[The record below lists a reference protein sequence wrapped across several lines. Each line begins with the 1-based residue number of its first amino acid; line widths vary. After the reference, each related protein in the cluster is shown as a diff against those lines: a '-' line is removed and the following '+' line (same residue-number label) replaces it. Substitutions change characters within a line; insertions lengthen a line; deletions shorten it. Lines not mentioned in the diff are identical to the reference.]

1 MAVDSLNYQAIYQL
15 DCLVDSVRRKT
26 QTFAYAIHACH
37 FTTCRHYHL
46 LQVLTD
52 PITYC
57 SFSYASSF
65 LYIYKGKRIY
75 LYIFIS
81 YIYIYIFIHVCSH
94 FVVLLTGLDLLRN
107 AEAIEVRG
115 LV

>member
-81 YIYIYIFIHVCSH
+81 YIYIYIYTRLFS
-94 FVVLLTGLDLLRN
+94 FRGALDRSRF
-107 AEAIEVRG
+107 AQKC
-115 LV
+115 